1 MIVCNRLGQTDGV
14 MQELQLYHSAF
25 WALWLVIVTV
35 FVQGMIAAAIKAK
48 QPNAIPGQIPDG
60 LDHHSVVFRT
70 SRTHLNSLENLTVFL
85 GTAVLAILVG
95 ANPTWTAGLIWLYA
109 LARLAH
115 MGLYY
120 AIATNKNPSPR
131 SYFYLIGV
139 VANLGLLGLIGFS
152 LLN

>member
-1 MIVCNRLGQTDGV
+1 
-14 MQELQLYHSAF
+14 MQEFQLYHSAF
-25 WALWLVIVTV
+25 WALWLVIATV

-48 QPNAIPGQIPDG
+48 QPNAIPGQIPEG
-60 LDHHSVVFRT
+60 LDHHSIVFRT

-95 ANPTWTAGLIWLYA
+95 ASPTWTAGLIWIYA

-120 AIATNKNPSPR
+120 AISTNKNPSPR

-139 VANLGLLGLIGFS
+139 VANLGLLGLIGVHLF
-152 LLN
+152 N

>member
-1 MIVCNRLGQTDGV
+1 
-14 MQELQLYHSAF
+14 MQEFQMYQSAF
-25 WALWLVIVTV
+25 WALWLVLVTV
-35 FVQGMIAAAIKAK
+35 FAQGMIAAAIKAK
-48 QPNAIPGQIPDG
+48 QPNTIPGQIPDG
-60 LDHHSVVFRT
+60 LDHQSVVFRT

-85 GTAVLAILVG
+85 GTALLAILVG
-95 ANPTWTAGLIWLYA
+95 ADPTWTAGCIWVYA

-139 VANLGLLGLIGFS
+139 LANLVLLGVIGVS

>member
-1 MIVCNRLGQTDGV
+1 
-14 MQELQLYHSAF
+14 MQEFQLYHSAF

-48 QPNAIPGQIPDG
+48 QPNAIPGQIPEG
-60 LDHHSVVFRT
+60 LDHHSIVFRT

-95 ANPTWTAGLIWLYA
+95 ASPTWTAGLIWIYA

-139 VANLGLLGLIGFS
+139 VANLGLLGLIGVHLF
-152 LLN
+152 N